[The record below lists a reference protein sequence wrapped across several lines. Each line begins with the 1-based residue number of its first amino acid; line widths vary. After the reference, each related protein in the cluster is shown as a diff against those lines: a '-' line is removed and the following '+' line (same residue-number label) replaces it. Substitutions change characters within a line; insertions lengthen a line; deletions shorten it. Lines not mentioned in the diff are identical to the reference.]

1 MGVVFGERAIGML
14 FLGRWLLGGRLW
26 GRGYRGIV
34 FGEGVIRVCIWEGV
48 IGVFVWGRGYRGG
61 VLEIG
66 L

>member
-26 GRGYRGIV
+26 GRGYRGVV
-34 FGEGVIRVCIWEGV
+34 FGEEV
-48 IGVFVWGRGYRGG
+48 IGVLYLGGGYRGVCLG
-61 VLEIG
+61 KG